1 VDPLPTRSDLT
12 LSAGVRLGPY
22 EILSTLGV
30 GGMGEVYRARDLRLE
45 RDVAIKR
52 ISDALAKDPGYLAR
66 FEREARMLAALS
78 HPGIGA
84 IYGLEQ
90 QEDVRFL
97 VLELVEGESLSDTL
111 DAGPLEASR
120 ALALAAQV
128 AEALAAAHEK
138 GVVHRDLK
146 PANVRVTPDGRAKV
160 LDFGLAKAVAPSS
173 GPPKPADS
181 MTATG
186 VIIGTPS
193 YMSPEQSR
201 GQAVDART
209 DLWAFGC
216 LLYEM
221 LTGKKA
227 FGGASVPDIFAAVL
241 HDEPDW
247 KRLPRTTNASVRRLL
262 QRCLEKEPDRR
273 LGDAREALAAIQEAS
288 APKPRRPRMP
298 SGVTVA
304 PRRLAQ
310 ITLSRGLEESP
321 VFSPSGDEM
330 AYAADRGGVRKI
342 CLRRASGGEER
353 ALTSGAFD
361 DIQPSFSPDGGTIA
375 FVRGR
380 ESGRKLEPGDVFGA
394 YWGGDVWTI
403 DRISGRESKL
413 VENAYNPSFSP
424 DGARIAFDAPWTG
437 QRRIWT
443 VDALGHN
450 PKQVTSD
457 VSEAHAHLRPRW
469 SPDGR
474 RIVFQNM
481 ESTKFDVRVIDLAT
495 QKLSWVTNDLFQDLQ
510 PVWSPSGRFTYFSSY
525 RSGGLNLWRIAV
537 SPGGKPRGAPQQVTT
552 GAGQDL
558 EPALSPDGRRLA
570 FATRRQNADL
580 WTLPVNPATGRPTG
594 APAELIATNR
604 EDSRGTWSPDG
615 RSVAFNSDRSG
626 EMNIWIQE
634 LEGKPPRALTQGPG
648 GDYQAAWSPDG
659 KTIAFFSS
667 RAGSPDIWIV
677 DVATGELRS
686 LTRTESLEINPSFSP
701 DGRFIAFQSD
711 RNGRL
716 EIWVMGADG
725 SAPRALARTRVMG
738 HFLRW
743 TRDGSGVVF
752 RAAGDPART
761 MRVALTGGEPEP
773 VGDVAGGAHMSFS
786 PDYSRIM
793 DVVGHRELFVSR
805 LDGGPPEKVFEFDD
819 PDARIDYPVW
829 SPDGKS
835 VLFDRF
841 RPQGGDI
848 WVMEG
853 FE

>member
-1 VDPLPTRSDLT
+1 MTLP
-12 LSAGVRLGPY
+12 AGTRLGPY
-22 EILSTLGV
+22 EIVAPLGV

-90 QEDVRFL
+90 HEDVRFL

-160 LDFGLAKAVAPSS
+160 LDFGLAKAVAPTS

-186 VIIGTPS
+186 VIVGTPS

-247 KRLPRTTNASVRRLL
+247 KLLPRTTNASVRRLL
-262 QRCLEKEPDRR
+262 QRCLEKEPEKR
-273 LGDAREALAAIQEAS
+273 LGDAREVLAAIREAS

-298 SGVTVA
+298 SGVTEA

-481 ESTKFDVRVIDLAT
+481 ESTKFDVRVVDLAT

-510 PVWSPSGRFTYFSSY
+510 PVWSPSGRFIYFSTY

-570 FATRRQNADL
+570 FAIRRQNADL
-580 WTLPVNPATGRPTG
+580 WTLPVDPATGRPTG
-594 APAELIATNR
+594 APVELIATNR
-604 EDSRGTWSPDG
+604 EDSRGAWSPDG
-615 RSVAFNSDRSG
+615 RSIAFNSDRSG
-626 EMNIWIQE
+626 EMNIWIHE
-634 LEGKPPRALTQGPG
+634 MEGKPPRPLTQGPG

-659 KTIAFFSS
+659 RTIAFFSS
-667 RAGSPDIWIV
+667 RAGSPDIWTV
-677 DVATGELRS
+677 DVATGDLRT

-716 EIWVMGADG
+716 EIWVMDADG
-725 SAPRALARTRVMG
+725 SAPRALAGIRVMG

-761 MRVALTGGEPEP
+761 MRAPLAGGEPEP

-853 FE
+853 VE

>member
-1 VDPLPTRSDLT
+1 
-12 LSAGVRLGPY
+12 
-22 EILSTLGV
+22 
-30 GGMGEVYRARDLRLE
+30 M
-45 RDVAIKR
+45 
-52 ISDALAKDPGYLAR
+52 
-66 FEREARMLAALS
+66 
-78 HPGIGA
+78 
-84 IYGLEQ
+84 
-90 QEDVRFL
+90 
-97 VLELVEGESLSDTL
+97 
-111 DAGPLEASR
+111 
-120 ALALAAQV
+120 
-128 AEALAAAHEK
+128 
-138 GVVHRDLK
+138 K

-186 VIIGTPS
+186 VIVGTPS

-273 LGDAREALAAIQEAS
+273 LGDAREALAAIREAS

-298 SGVTVA
+298 SGVTEA

-361 DIQPSFSPDGGTIA
+361 DIQPSFSPDGSTIA

-403 DRISGRESKL
+403 DRVSGRESKL

-450 PKQVTSD
+450 SKQVTSD

-481 ESTKFDVRVIDLAT
+481 ESTKFDVRVVDLAT

-510 PVWSPSGRFTYFSSY
+510 PVWSPSGRFIYFSSY

-570 FATRRQNADL
+570 FAIRRQNADL
-580 WTLPVNPATGRPTG
+580 WTLPVDPATGRPAGT
-594 APAELIATNR
+594 PVELIATNR
-604 EDSRGTWSPDG
+604 EDSRGAWSPDG
-615 RSVAFNSDRSG
+615 RSIAFNSDRSG
-626 EMNIWIQE
+626 EMNIWLQDID
-634 LEGKPPRALTQGPG
+634 GPPRPLTQGPG

-667 RAGSPDIWIV
+667 RAGSPDIWTV
-677 DVATGELRS
+677 DVATGDLRS

-716 EIWVMGADG
+716 EIWVMDADG

-761 MRVALTGGEPEP
+761 MRVPLTGGEPEP
-773 VGDVAGGAHMSFS
+773 LGDIAGGAHMSFS

-829 SPDGKS
+829 SPDGKRCS
-835 VLFDRF
+835 STASGRREATSGSWKVSSDPRGRNAPRPLRDRRSDRRGRHGRGLPGEGHAARPRGGGQGRSAEPVLR
-841 RPQGGDI
+841 RRRRSSASSARRRRSRSCPI
-848 WVMEG
+848 RTSARSTTWVIRTEPSTSSWSCWKVRRSRTAWPRERCLWIRRCG
-853 FE
+853 TAPRSPTRSIARTARASCIGT

>member
-1 VDPLPTRSDLT
+1 MSLAPGT
-12 LSAGVRLGPY
+12 RLGPY
-22 EILSTLGV
+22 EILSPLGV
-30 GGMGEVYRARDLRLE
+30 GGMGEVYRARDSRLE

-90 QEDVRFL
+90 HEDVRFL

-111 DAGPLEASR
+111 DAGPLEARR

-160 LDFGLAKAVAPSS
+160 LDFGLAKAVAPST

-186 VIIGTPS
+186 VIVGTPS

-201 GQAVDART
+201 GQVVDART

-247 KRLPRTTNASVRRLL
+247 KLLPRTTNATVRRLL
-262 QRCLEKEPDRR
+262 QHCLEKEPDRR
-273 LGDAREALAAIQEAS
+273 LGDAREALAAIRQSS
-288 APKPRRPRMP
+288 APKPRRPRLP
-298 SGVTVA
+298 SGVTEA

-310 ITLSRGLEESP
+310 ITLSRGFEESP

-361 DIQPSFSPDGGTIA
+361 DIQPSFSPDGGAIA

-403 DRISGRESKL
+403 DRISSRESKL

-481 ESTKFDVRVIDLAT
+481 ESTKFDVRVVDLAT

-510 PVWSPSGRFTYFSSY
+510 PVWSPSGRFIYFSTY

-570 FATRRQNADL
+570 FAIRRQNADL
-580 WTLPVNPATGRPTG
+580 WTLPVDPATGRPTG
-594 APAELIATNR
+594 APVELIATNR
-604 EDSRGTWSPDG
+604 EDSRGAWSPDG
-615 RSVAFNSDRSG
+615 RSIAFNSDRSG
-626 EMNIWIQE
+626 EMNIWIHE
-634 LEGKPPRALTQGPG
+634 MEGKPPRPLTQGPG
-648 GDYQAAWSPDG
+648 GDYQSAWSPDG
-659 KTIAFFSS
+659 RTIAFFSS

-677 DVATGELRS
+677 DVSTGDLRS

-716 EIWVMGADG
+716 EIWVMDADG
-725 SAPRALARTRVMG
+725 SAPRALAGIRVMG

-743 TRDGSGVVF
+743 TRDGRGVVF
-752 RAAGDPART
+752 RAAGDPPRT
-761 MRVALTGGEPEP
+761 MRAPLAGGEPEP

-829 SPDGKS
+829 SPDGKQ

-848 WVMEG
+848 WIMDGVE
-853 FE
+853 

>member
-1 VDPLPTRSDLT
+1 MSLAPGT
-12 LSAGVRLGPY
+12 RLGPY
-22 EILSTLGV
+22 EILSPLGA
-30 GGMGEVYRARDLRLE
+30 GGMGEVYRARDSRLE

-52 ISDALAKDPGYLAR
+52 ISDSLAADPAYLAR

-90 QEDVRFL
+90 QEGVRFL

-111 DAGPLEASR
+111 DAGPLEVRR

-146 PANVRVTPDGRAKV
+146 PANVHVTPDGRTKV
-160 LDFGLAKAVAPSS
+160 LDFGLAKAVAPTS

-186 VIIGTPS
+186 VIVGTPS

-247 KRLPRTTNASVRRLL
+247 KRLPRSTNATVRRLL

-273 LGDAREALAAIQEAS
+273 LGDAREALAAIREAS

-298 SGVTVA
+298 SGVTEA

-342 CLRRASGGEER
+342 CLRRASGGGER

-361 DIQPSFSPDGGTIA
+361 DIQPTFSPDGGAVA

-380 ESGRKLEPGDVFGA
+380 ESGRKLEPGDVFGG
-394 YWGGDVWTI
+394 YWGGDIWTI
-403 DRISGRESKL
+403 DRMSGRESKL

-474 RIVFQNM
+474 RMVFQNM
-481 ESTKFDVRVIDLAT
+481 ESTKFDVRVVDLAT

-510 PVWSPSGRFTYFSSY
+510 PVWSPSGRFIYFSTY

-570 FATRRQNADL
+570 FAIRRQNADL
-580 WTLPVNPATGRPTG
+580 WTLPVDPATGRPTG
-594 APAELIATNR
+594 APVELIATNR
-604 EDSRGTWSPDG
+604 EDSRGAWSPDG

-626 EMNIWIQE
+626 DMNIWIQE
-634 LEGKPPRALTQGPG
+634 VEGEPPRPLTQGPG

-659 KTIAFFSS
+659 RTIAFFSS
-667 RAGSPDIWIV
+667 RAGSPDIWTV
-677 DVATGELRS
+677 DVATGDLRS

-716 EIWVMGADG
+716 EIWVMDADG

-752 RAAGDPART
+752 RAAGDPPRT
-761 MRVALTGGEPEP
+761 MRVPLGGGEPEP

-793 DVVGHRELFVSR
+793 DVVGHRELVVSR

-848 WVMEG
+848 WIMEG
-853 FE
+853 IE